1 LWYNYK
7 EQVITDKEKPKMKK
21 VITIILAVIFS
32 FGMNDYFSL
41 SYAKDIKFPPSESE
55 VKELIKNHIKTSNNL
70 LVLSYILLDVQEIRT
85 AGKPKNTIK
94 YNKDSNTYKKLVKL
108 PYESIIIFQCID
120 RKTKVVS
127 RDGSDSVGFSICKD
141 ERGNLYIEGIDIDER
156 CGDNNYGCFSGN
168 CENGLGG
175 EVLHDNEKQSYAIFV
190 GTFKNNQK
198 ECGFETP
205 CSGLCYSS
213 NPKVEG
219 SGLTKFHSYD
229 KNVNCGNGED
239 LLTRLFSE
247 KIINK
252 KEYDNIMAFR
262 ARENRA
268 EKKRSVEK

>member
-1 LWYNYK
+1 
-7 EQVITDKEKPKMKK
+7 MKK

-55 VKELIKNHIKTSNNL
+55 VKEMIKNHIKDSNNL
-70 LVLSYILLDVQEIRT
+70 LVVSYILLEVQEIK
-85 AGKPKNTIK
+85 AGKPKNTIR
-94 YNKDSNTYKKLVKL
+94 YNKDSNTYKKLVLL
-108 PYESIIIFQCID
+108 PYESIIIYQCID
-120 RKTKVVS
+120 RKTKEVS
-127 RDGSDSVGFSICKD
+127 SNVSDFGGFSICKD
-141 ERGNLYIEGIDIDER
+141 ERGNLYLEGDGIDINKR
-156 CGDNNYGCFSGN
+156 CGDDNYGCFSGN

-175 EVLHDNEKQSYAIFV
+175 EVLHDNEKQSDAIFV
-190 GTFKNNQK
+190 GTFKNKQK

-213 NPKVEG
+213 SSKVYG

-252 KEYDNIMAFR
+252 KEYDNITAFR
-262 ARENRA
+262 AREKRA
-268 EKKRSVEK
+268 EEKRKK

>member
-1 LWYNYK
+1 MWYNHLG
-7 EQVITDKEKPKMKK
+7 QVITDKEKPKMKK

-32 FGMNDYFSL
+32 FGINDYFSL

-70 LVLSYILLDVQEIRT
+70 LGVSYILLDVQEIR
-85 AGKPKNTIK
+85 AGKPKKTIK
-94 YNKDSNTYKKLVKL
+94 YNKDSNTYKKLVIL
-108 PYESIIIFQCID
+108 PYESIIIYQCID
-120 RKTKVVS
+120 KKTKEVRRDVS
-127 RDGSDSVGFSICKD
+127 DFGGFSICKD
-141 ERGNLYIEGIDIDER
+141 ERGNLYIEGEGIDINEC
-156 CGDNNYGCFSGN
+156 CGANNYGCFSGN

-205 CSGLCYSS
+205 CSGPCYSS
-213 NPKVEG
+213 NSKVGG

-268 EKKRSVEK
+268 EEKRKK